1 MAVLEILAYPNPF
14 LRKVAQKV
22 TQFDDS
28 LKQIVANMSE
38 TMVKSDGLGL
48 AATQVGLDMQLFILS
63 PLAFKE
69 KDEELQPGEVDLVF
83 INPEI
88 VEQSKEEYLSSEGCL
103 SFPDV
108 YINVSRPQWV
118 VVKALDINGTPFEI
132 KGEQLGA
139 RAMLHE
145 MDHLSGKVMIDHV
158 SYFNRQRALNKHQKV
173 QKILAEEKAKNNGKM
188 AGKKK

>member
-22 TQFDDS
+22 TQFDDA
-28 LKQIVANMSE
+28 LKQIVADMSE

-63 PLAFKE
+63 PLALKE
-69 KDEELQPGEVDLVF
+69 KDEDLLPGEVDLVL

-108 YINVSRPQWV
+108 YINVSRPLWV
-118 VVKALDINGTPFEI
+118 VVKALDINGKPFEI
-132 KGEQLGA
+132 RGEKLGS

-158 SYFNRQRALNKHQKV
+158 SFFNRQKALNKHQKV
-173 QKILAEEKAKNNGKM
+173 QKILAEQKAKG
-188 AGKKK
+188 AGGKKK

>member
-1 MAVLEILAYPNPF
+1 M
-14 LRKVAQKV
+14 
-22 TQFDDS
+22 
-28 LKQIVANMSE
+28 
-38 TMVKSDGLGL
+38 
-48 AATQVGLDMQLFILS
+48 
-63 PLAFKE
+63 
-69 KDEELQPGEVDLVF
+69 VF

-173 QKILAEEKAKNNGKM
+173 QKILAEEKAKNNGKKI
-188 AGKKK
+188 GVKK